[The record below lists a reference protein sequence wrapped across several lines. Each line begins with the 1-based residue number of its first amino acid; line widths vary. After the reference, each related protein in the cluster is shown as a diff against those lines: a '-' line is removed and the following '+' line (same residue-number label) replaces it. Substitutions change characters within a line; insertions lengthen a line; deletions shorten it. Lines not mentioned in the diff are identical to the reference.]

1 MGTAQ
6 VEERVLRYRNDRAN
20 PTTGPRKKKKLVGGK
35 SDGNTAETRVEATE
49 ARPPKR
55 PTSSN
60 PESHS
65 SSAST
70 FGNWRVLVETQ
81 ADLHLRAQPKPV
93 WTLLL
98 FLYPRC
104 APWGINTDAPPLQFP
119 VPCSSGFDAAL
130 LCASTARSRG
140 ARGGARELR
149 VRGQEGRRARKG
161 HPDAPHLTPPHPELH
176 LATSPSIHVT
186 GPAGPTG
193 SLPLF
198 ASLLLLVD
206 FCPR

>member
-6 VEERVLRYRNDRAN
+6 VEEREKKGTAVSVTTERILRLV
-20 PTTGPRKKKKLVGGK
+20 PEKKKLVDGK

-60 PESHS
+60 PKSHS

-81 ADLHLRAQPKPV
+81 TDLHLRAQPKPV

-104 APWGINTDAPPLQFP
+104 APWGIKTDALPLQFP

-130 LCASTARSRG
+130 LCARTARSQG
-140 ARGGARELR
+140 ARGEPGSSEF
-149 VRGQEGRRARKG
+149 EGRRAGG
-161 HPDAPHLTPPHPELH
+161 HARDTLMHPTLPLPIPSFTWRLPHP
-176 LATSPSIHVT
+176 SM
-186 GPAGPTG
+186 
-193 SLPLF
+193 
-198 ASLLLLVD
+198 
-206 FCPR
+206 